1 MRKRTLVLLVFSMCA
16 ILFGCQAG
24 TLSENKTNPTE
35 VPSPPLTIVPP
46 LLTVTINDEI
56 LSTTQGSY
64 CWSEERSKKHS
75 ISECADTEDP
85 LLLEKAKEG
94 EAPSFAP
101 NSNVTI
107 SYSGAEDPKTL
118 GVVFQTADDD
128 SEVEVTLDQQD
139 FELPDEP
146 GVYYYRTF
154 ASWDIGDTSHAFR
167 VAVD

>member
-1 MRKRTLVLLVFSMCA
+1 MGRRSLVLLVFSMFVF
-16 ILFGCQAG
+16 LFGCQAG
-24 TLSENKTNPTE
+24 TLSENKTDPTE

-46 LLTVTINDEI
+46 LLTVIINDEI

-75 ISECADTEDP
+75 MTECADTEDP

-101 NSNVTI
+101 NSPVTI
-107 SYSGAEDPKTL
+107 SYSGAEDLETL
-118 GVVFQTADDD
+118 GVVFQTAGNDT
-128 SEVEVTLDQQD
+128 ELEVTLDQQE

-154 ASWDIGDTSHAFR
+154 ASWEIGDTSHAFR
-167 VAVD
+167 VAVE